1 MMFKKIILA
10 TIFVSGIPVLCSAAT
25 GKQFSSQQKASIEQ
39 VIRDQLSDPDS
50 AKFKFP
56 AFLGG
61 QVYCGE
67 VNAKNKMGGYNG
79 FAPFQV
85 FVLDRAGKSSF
96 VVLGVGEPGSSSQ
109 ALRQSCAEAGY
120 Q

>member
-1 MMFKKIILA
+1 MFKRLILA
-10 TIFVSGIPVLCSAAT
+10 TIFISSTSVVCSAAT
-25 GKQFSSQQKASIEQ
+25 GKQFSAQQKASIEQ
-39 VIRDQLSDPDS
+39 AVRDQLSDPDS
-50 AKFKFP
+50 AKFKLP

-109 ALRQSCAEAGY
+109 ALRQTCAEAGY
-120 Q
+120 